1 VIGAKE
7 TCCANLPHV
16 LPLFERVLLLLPLL
30 ERDAALARVTE
41 LEAPGE
47 CASIHKLRAQVA
59 DLQAVVERVRPVVDE
74 LAAAWDCGSPMMIRH
89 LMERLGRAA
98 YTSRVEDAAWLRS
111 LLSTAPDP
119 VHRPGH
125 TDLMVAPESVPD
137 LAPQP
142 PPTPG
147 EADDLGFTATPAR
160 YAAHGRETID
170 RMHDLKDIREA
181 LANQAVVRAV
191 SAILIEHQRAV
202 RKWPEWPTDTTH
214 AAAIL
219 AGEGGE
225 CLKAANHHREGRLTE
240 GKDSLFMVGVEATQ
254 AGAMAVR
261 LLSNHPRK
269 VEQ

>member
-1 VIGAKE
+1 MTLKYTEHAFARM
-7 TCCANLPHV
+7 T
-16 LPLFERVLLLLPLL
+16 
-30 ERDAALARVTE
+30 ERDI
-41 LEAPGE
+41 
-47 CASIHKLRAQVA
+47 SRATVE
-59 DLQAVVERVRPVVDE
+59 AVVMAGAVE
-74 LAAAWDCGSPMMIRH
+74 
-89 LMERLGRAA
+89 MERCGVCR
-98 YTSRVEDAAWLRS
+98 YTLE
-111 LLSTAPDP
+111 
-119 VHRPGH
+119 
-125 TDLMVAPESVPD
+125 
-137 LAPQP
+137 
-142 PPTPG
+142 
-147 EADDLGFTATPAR
+147 GFS
-160 YAAHGRETID
+160 ID